1 MYRCIPPGAENG
13 FSTNEGLYCGCVCV
27 LLLYVSELL
36 LWEFLSTR
44 LWLMR
49 GGSNTYKQSPSCVKS
64 GNFITKTQHEDRRQ
78 VDTVTDKYRMN
89 VRPPA

>member
-1 MYRCIPPGAENG
+1 M
-13 FSTNEGLYCGCVCV
+13 
-27 LLLYVSELL
+27 LLLNIPELL

-64 GNFITKTQHEDRRQ
+64 GNFITKTQHEDRKQ

-89 VRPPA
+89 VRHSRLKLNSFYMQVPADFTRLDVLGISFD